1 MSFNLPHVPKAD
13 EILDDA
19 FRQGS
24 KVAKVRRSV
33 RAPFKERM
41 HESEQERV
49 RAIGSSIQSDLRK
62 IVKRFPSYDQLS
74 DFHKRLLEI
83 KIDKDRYKKSLGA
96 AQWCL
101 DNVSRLKLD
110 TLNHLKE
117 YRKNSN
123 ASKEFQG
130 RVSSMV
136 KKISKD
142 LDELIE
148 IKKILREFPV
158 IEDLPTMVVCGY
170 PNVGKSTFMR
180 NLTGSEVKI
189 ASYPFTTQSI
199 LIGHTNIKYQKY
211 QIIDSPGLLDRAME
225 QRNKIELEAV
235 LAIKELADVILFL
248 VDPSQDIPSQVSLL
262 KEVSTSFEAPVFVA
276 VNKEDVTPK
285 EKMDEALKE
294 FSHFPSFSISAN
306 NSADCAR
313 VFQSIFKT
321 LKDAESKD

>member
-19 FRQGS
+19 FRQG
-24 KVAKVRRSV
+24 AKEAKARRSV
-33 RAPFKERM
+33 KAPFKERM
-41 HESEQERV
+41 RESEEGRV
-49 RAIGSSIQSDLRK
+49 KYIGNSIQSDLRK

-74 DFHKRLLEI
+74 PFHKTLLEI

-117 YRKNSN
+117 YRKDTE
-123 ASKEFQG
+123 ASRQFQG

-142 LDELIE
+142 LDDLIE

-170 PNVGKSTFMR
+170 PNVGKSTFMK

-235 LAIKELADVILFL
+235 LALKELADVILFI
-248 VDPSQDIPSQVSLL
+248 VDPSQDLASQVSLL
-262 KEVSTSFEAPVFVA
+262 KEVSSSFEAPVFVA
-276 VNKEDVTPK
+276 VNKSDITPK

-294 FSHFPSFSISAN
+294 FAQYTSFSISAN
-306 NSADCAR
+306 NGADCVR
-313 VFQSIFKT
+313 VFQSIFKS
-321 LKDAESKD
+321 LKDAENKD

>member
-19 FRQGS
+19 FRQGA
-24 KVAKVRRSV
+24 KEAKVRRSV

-41 HESEQERV
+41 RESEEARV
-49 RAIGSSIQSDLRK
+49 KYIGNSIQSDLRK

-74 DFHKRLLEI
+74 PFHKRLLEI
-83 KIDKDRYKKSLGA
+83 KIDKDNYKKSLGA

-117 YRKNSN
+117 YRKDTQ
-123 ASKEFQG
+123 ASREFQG

-136 KKISKD
+136 KRIAKD

-170 PNVGKSTFMR
+170 PNVGKSTFMK

-248 VDPSQDIPSQVSLL
+248 VDPTQDIEAQVSLL
-262 KEVSTSFEAPVFVA
+262 KEVSSSFESPVFVA
-276 VNKEDVTPK
+276 VNKADVASK
-285 EKMDEALKE
+285 DSIDAAQKAAA
-294 FSHFPSFSISAN
+294 SFPSFCISAN
-306 NSADCAR
+306 NAADCVR
-313 VFQSIFKT
+313 VFQSVFKS
-321 LKDAESKD
+321 LKDAESKN

>member
-13 EILDDA
+13 EVLDDA
-19 FRQGS
+19 FRQGA
-24 KVAKVRRSV
+24 KVAKARRSV
-33 RAPFKERM
+33 HAPFKERM
-41 HESEQERV
+41 RESEEERV
-49 RAIGSSIQSDLRK
+49 KAIGNSILSDLRK
-62 IVKRFPSYDQLS
+62 IVKRFPSYDQLPE
-74 DFHKRLLEI
+74 FHKRLLEI

-110 TLNHLKE
+110 TLNHLKA
-117 YRKNSN
+117 YRKDTQ

-158 IEDLPTMVVCGY
+158 IEDLPTMVVSGY

-248 VDPSQDIPSQVSLL
+248 VDPTQDISAQVSLL
-262 KEVSTSFEAPVFVA
+262 KEVSSSFESPVFVA
-276 VNKEDVTPK
+276 INKADIVPNEVL
-285 EKMDEALKE
+285 EAAQKQVA
-294 FSHFPSFSISAN
+294 SFPSFTISAN
-306 NSADCAR
+306 SGADCAR
-313 VFQSIFKT
+313 VFQSIFAS
-321 LKDAESKD
+321 LKDAEN